1 MSEFFTAM
9 SFNGYLMLTA
19 IVAFV
24 CLGTM
29 AFVLGFSP
37 LAFIPFMIAGA
48 MAMALVTEH
57 WAKMEAAK
65 PPVAQQITANR
76 IMVDPASGCR
86 YLREGL
92 TGLVQM
98 LRADGLPDCRQP

>member
-1 MSEFFTAM
+1 
-9 SFNGYLMLTA
+9 MLLTGAALLFA
-19 IVAFV
+19 IGMFAV
-24 CLGTM
+24 
-29 AFVLGFSP
+29 VLNVRALS
-37 LAFIPFMIAGA
+37 IVPFAIAGSA
-48 MAMALVTEH
+48 VIAVVLNHLDER
-57 WAKMEAAK
+57 EAAK
-65 PPVAQQITANR
+65 PPVQITADR